1 MCSVRRNSSEV
12 VIGLHIRRGD
22 YKNFLGGKYYYTLEQ
37 YGRVMHKVEGYFE
50 KEKIR
55 WLICS
60 NEFIDLGYFS
70 GFDTIKGNGQ
80 IVEDMYAFAACD
92 YIVGPPSTYTG
103 WASFYGKKPLY
114 HIEDIEGEIV
124 FKTNTR

>member
-1 MCSVRRNSSEV
+1 
-12 VIGLHIRRGD
+12 
-22 YKNFLGGKYYYTLEQ
+22 
-37 YGRVMHKVEGYFE
+37 MHKVEGCFE

-114 HIEDIEGEIV
+114 HNRRYRGRNCIQNKYEMSGCFLKSV
-124 FKTNTR
+124 